1 MNQGIQYLLGMMMV
15 FLFLPSCHF
24 IEKKEVSGK
33 QELSS
38 VGRGLASVSPQDL
51 FANVPFVRVPSSRGV
66 FKIRRV
72 EIKHGQRSY
81 YEKESEFE
89 ITRSFELMKTE
100 VTQKQWYMVM
110 KYHPNKSLRNP
121 SYFKREGDCNNH
133 EYRNGVGIC
142 PDHPVEQV
150 SYNEVQEFIKKLNA
164 MSGCSREVVRDNR
177 RGKWVIDIKGCYRLP
192 TDVEWEWAVRART
205 KGVYFFSH
213 NADLLGKYAWYNNN
227 SQGRTHQV
235 MTRHCNPW
243 KLCDMYG
250 NVSEWV
256 QDDNKLLA
264 MGIHFIRGGSWRSF
278 KLLIGSDV
286 RRDSWAIK
294 DDFIGF
300 RLVRTL

>member
-24 IEKKEVSGK
+24 IEKKEVAKEESGK

-66 FKIRRV
+66 FKARRGFFERGSYR
-72 EIKHGQRSY
+72 EI
-81 YEKESEFE
+81 ESGEVE

-150 SYNEVQEFIKKLNA
+150 SWYEVQEFIKKLNA
-164 MSGCSREVVRDNR
+164 MSGGCSREAVRDR

-192 TDVEWEWAVRART
+192 TEVEWEWAVRART
-205 KGVYFFSH
+205 KTPYFFAHSS
-213 NADLLGKYAWYNNN
+213 DILGKYAWYYNN
-227 SQGRTHQV
+227 SQRRTHKV
-235 MTRHCNPW
+235 MTRQCNPW

-250 NVSEWV
+250 NVWEWV
-256 QDDNKLLA
+256 QL
-264 MGIHFIRGGSWRSF
+264 HVVRGGGWRDIDKHFLRSASYF
-278 KLLIGSDV
+278 KFRPNGKAFD
-286 RRDSWAIK
+286 
-294 DDFIGF
+294 IGF